1 MNKVRVAMAAGLV
14 ALVALPAPLAYAAS
28 CNGNSHQIS
37 LSAGGVTPGSGTEV
51 TAFTFKVIYA
61 DSAGCAP
68 ASVKVTI
75 AGVGTYAMSRSATGG
90 YITGV
95 TFAHS
100 LKLPLGTR
108 SYSFSATSG
117 SGKGL
122 KSATYTA
129 VSPSRVVV
137 TAPVPTATLKPTPR
151 PTPKPTPKPTPRP
164 TSRPTPKPTAKHSAS
179 VRPSA
184 QPTKSA
190 VVVPTGSPGA
200 TSKAGRPTASPSGEA
215 SSQSHES
222 PGGAGTV
229 GPSGGGGSSGPPWDL
244 VALLAATAGGFALF
258 LWLAPRRRRDP
269 PEPAA
274 EPDPPPAETPPA
286 VIRRLPEYVATASTV
301 LPEEENVPRWLRPSV
316 RTGRGL
322 EPRRRRDL

>member
-14 ALVALPAPLAYAAS
+14 ALVALPAPLAKAGS
-28 CNGNSHQIS
+28 CYGNSHQIS
-37 LSAGGVTPGSGTEV
+37 LSAGGVTPGSGTKV

-68 ASVKVTI
+68 NGVKVSVS
-75 AGVGTYAMSRSATGG
+75 GVGTYAMSRSATGG
-90 YITGV
+90 YLTGV
-95 TFAHS
+95 TFSLS

-137 TAPVPTATLKPTPR
+137 TTPVPTPTPKPTLR

-164 TSRPTPKPTAKHSAS
+164 TPRPTPKPTPKHSAS

-184 QPTKSA
+184 QATKSA
-190 VVVPTGSPGA
+190 VAVPTRSPGA
-200 TSKAGRPTASPSGEA
+200 TSKARPTASPSGEPL
-215 SSQSHES
+215 SQSHES

-229 GPSGGGGSSGPPWDL
+229 GPSDGGPSGPPWDL

-258 LWLAPRRRRDP
+258 LWLAPKRRREP
-269 PEPAA
+269 PESPA
-274 EPDPPPAETPPA
+274 EPDPPPTVSPPP
-286 VIRRLPEYVATASTV
+286 VTRRLPEYIATASAV

>member
-37 LSAGGVTPGSGTEV
+37 LSAGGVTPGSGTQV
-51 TAFTFKVIYA
+51 IAFTFKVIYA

-68 ASVKVTI
+68 TSVKVTV
-75 AGVGTYAMSRSATGG
+75 AGVGRYAMSRSATGG

-95 TFAHS
+95 TFSHS

-137 TAPVPTATLKPTPR
+137 TAPVPTSTPRPTPR
-151 PTPKPTPKPTPRP
+151 PTPKPTPKATPRP
-164 TSRPTPKPTAKHSAS
+164 TPKATPKPTPKHSAS
-179 VRPSA
+179 LRPSA
-184 QPTKSA
+184 QATKSA
-190 VVVPTGSPGA
+190 VAVPTKPPGA
-200 TSKAGRPTASPSGEA
+200 TSKARPSASPSGEP

-229 GPSGGGGSSGPPWDL
+229 GPSGGGPSGPPWDL
-244 VALLAATAGGFALF
+244 VALLAVTAGGFALF

-274 EPDPPPAETPPA
+274 EPDPPPPESPPP
-286 VIRRLPEYVATASTV
+286 VRRRLPEYVVAAPTV

>member
-1 MNKVRVAMAAGLV
+1 MNKVRVAMTAGLV
-14 ALVALPAPLAYAAS
+14 ALVALPAPLAHAAS

-37 LSAGGVTPGSGTEV
+37 LSAGGVTPGSGTSV

-68 ASVKVTI
+68 NSVRVSVS
-75 AGVGTYAMSRSATGG
+75 GVGTYAMSRSATGG
-90 YITGV
+90 YLTGV
-95 TFAHS
+95 TFSHS

-108 SYSFSATSG
+108 TYSFLATSG

-122 KSATYTA
+122 KSATFTA

-137 TAPVPTATLKPTPR
+137 TAPVPTPTPRPTPR

-164 TSRPTPKPTAKHSAS
+164 TPRPTPEATPRHTAS

-184 QPTKSA
+184 QATKSPVA
-190 VVVPTGSPGA
+190 VATGSGGA
-200 TSKAGRPTASPSGEA
+200 TPKARPTASPLGEP

-229 GPSGGGGSSGPPWDL
+229 GPSGGGPSGPPWDL
-244 VALLAATAGGFALF
+244 VALLATTAGGFALF
-258 LWLAPRRRRDP
+258 LWLAPRRRREP
-269 PEPAA
+269 PEPPA
-274 EPDPPPAETPPA
+274 EPDPPPAESPPP
-286 VIRRLPEYVATASTV
+286 VRRRIPEYVAAAPTV

>member
-164 TSRPTPKPTAKHSAS
+164 TPRPTPKPTPKHTAS

-184 QPTKSA
+184 QATKSA
-190 VVVPTGSPGA
+190 VAAPAGSAGA
-200 TSKAGRPTASPSGEA
+200 TSKARPTASPSGEP

-229 GPSGGGGSSGPPWDL
+229 GPSGGGSSGPPWDL

>member
-37 LSAGGVTPGSGTEV
+37 LSAGGVTPGSGTNLTV
-51 TAFTFKVIYA
+51 FTFKVIYA

-95 TFAHS
+95 TFSHS
-100 LKLPLGTR
+100 LKLPVGTR
-108 SYSFSATSG
+108 TYSFSATSG
-117 SGKGL
+117 SGKGV

-137 TAPVPTATLKPTPR
+137 TAPVPTPTPQPTPR

-164 TSRPTPKPTAKHSAS
+164 TPRPTPKPTAKHSAS

-184 QPTKSA
+184 VATKSA
-190 VVVPTGSPGA
+190 VVLPAGSAGA
-200 TSKAGRPTASPSGEA
+200 TSRARPTASPSGEP

-229 GPSGGGGSSGPPWDL
+229 GPSGGGPSGPPWDL

-258 LWLAPRRRRDP
+258 LWLAPRRRREP
-269 PEPAA
+269 PEQPA
-274 EPDPPPAETPPA
+274 EPDPPPVESPPPVA
-286 VIRRLPEYVATASTV
+286 RRLPEYVATASSV